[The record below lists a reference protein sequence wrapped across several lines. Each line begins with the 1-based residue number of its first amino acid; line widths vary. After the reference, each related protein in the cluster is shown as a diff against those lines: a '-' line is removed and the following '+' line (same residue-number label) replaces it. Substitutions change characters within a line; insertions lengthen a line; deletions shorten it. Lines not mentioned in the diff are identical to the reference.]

1 MSTGKG
7 YIKLYRD
14 IWDHWLWKDRPFS
27 RGQAWIDL
35 IMMMNHDDNKTLFM
49 GKLILVKKGSKIT
62 SIRQLAERW
71 GWSKMKVSRFL
82 DVLESDNMLIQKR
95 DSKKTLITLIK
106 YEDYQS
112 SKSKGGTV
120 NGHSRDTQK
129 TLTGNRRETDGNKQ
143 DIKEGIIEDIIKK
156 EEESEQ
162 EISDEQAREW
172 GWID

>member
-1 MSTGKG
+1 
-7 YIKLYRD
+7 
-14 IWDHWLWKDRPFS
+14 
-27 RGQAWIDL
+27 
-35 IMMMNHDDNKTLFM
+35 MMMNHDDNKTLFM

-120 NGHSRDTQK
+120 KGHSRDTQK

>member
-1 MSTGKG
+1 
-7 YIKLYRD
+7 
-14 IWDHWLWKDRPFS
+14 
-27 RGQAWIDL
+27 
-35 IMMMNHDDNKTLFM
+35 M

-112 SKSKGGTV
+112 SKSNGGTV
-120 NGHSRDTQK
+120 KGHSRDTQK
-129 TLTGNRRETDGNKQ
+129 ILTGNRRETDGNKQ

-156 EEESEQ
+156 EEKSEQ

>member
-1 MSTGKG
+1 
-7 YIKLYRD
+7 
-14 IWDHWLWKDRPFS
+14 
-27 RGQAWIDL
+27 
-35 IMMMNHDDNKTLFM
+35 M

-120 NGHSRDTQK
+120 KGHSRDTQK

-162 EISDEQAREW
+162 KISDEQAREW